1 MQTFFLNI
9 GATPT
14 GEVPIQ
20 TSFSPTTDK
29 QIELKLQAS
38 NIANS
43 LYGYILKAENEGAIK
58 KSIQDIFDY
67 VLGAGTVNNVE
78 NIRFKA
84 AGQIKGLD
92 SSASIDKPSPTKKEL
107 NQVNEMDLL
116 EKYVWI
122 EIIKREEMKRLNNYF
137 LPILRVQADAIQKGM
152 ETNVQTIIQNL
163 YRLSDKF
170 MRNAVEEIAQKRHKK

>member
-1 MQTFFLNI
+1 MNI

-67 VLGAGTVNNVE
+67 VLGAETVNNVE
-78 NIRFKA
+78 NIRLRA
-84 AGQIKGLD
+84 TGQIKGLD
-92 SSASIDKPSPTKKEL
+92 SKEEL

-137 LPILRVQADAIQKGM
+137 LPILRDQADAIQKGM
-152 ETNVQTIIQNL
+152 ETNFQTIIQNL

-170 MRNAVEEIAQKRHKK
+170 MRNAVEEIAQERHKKVESQIQ